1 MLRKVRL
8 RPKDDRFRWGRN
20 DPRQPASSFLPV
32 GRTLFITRGTK
43 DYILLTDQNDRCDAF
58 ATTHNKPGGG
68 AIRKRVHPS
77 VFPIPAK
84 KSCSSQSRANDLTQ
98 RTMKMKS
105 VFTVNIAIALLSIAA
120 FAQTPPAPPQA
131 PQPPRPPHPPGMP
144 GHDEKRP
151 RVPVTYLGV
160 DTSQVPT
167 VVSDQLGLA
176 KGFGLVVDYVE
187 PNSPAATAGVQQN
200 DILKMLNDQILIEP
214 SQLRKLLQTFPE
226 GTEVTL
232 TVLRKGQE
240 QKLTAKLAKKE
251 VPQRRGAFPGGNRDW
266 HWDFDAT
273 GDLNEQ
279 MGEQM
284 QNLKEQLKEQLGDQR
299 GIIREAVTQAHEAAR
314 RARDDARR
322 AADQLGI
329 FFEDSGAVKASKI
342 DLGKAQIVFSDDKGE
357 LKLANVDG
365 RKLLTVKDPQGK
377 LVFSG
382 PVETK
387 EDLDKMPADVR
398 QRYDRLQQNDLPTVA
413 PRSDTDSADDAD
425 TDDADDEDE
434 GDDKETAKVSQQGS
448 FQSSTREMIPHSISF

>member
-1 MLRKVRL
+1 
-8 RPKDDRFRWGRN
+8 
-20 DPRQPASSFLPV
+20 
-32 GRTLFITRGTK
+32 
-43 DYILLTDQNDRCDAF
+43 
-58 ATTHNKPGGG
+58 
-68 AIRKRVHPS
+68 
-77 VFPIPAK
+77 
-84 KSCSSQSRANDLTQ
+84 
-98 RTMKMKS
+98 MKMKS
-105 VFTVNIAIALLSIAA
+105 VFTITVIALLPIAA
-120 FAQTPPAPPQA
+120 LAQTPPAPAQPAQP

-144 GHDEKRP
+144 GHHEKGP
-151 RVPVTYLGV
+151 KVPVTYLGV

-167 VVSDQLGLA
+167 VVSEQLGLA

-226 GTEVTL
+226 GTDVTL

-240 QKLTAKLAKKE
+240 QKLTVKLAKKE
-251 VPQRRGAFPGGNRDW
+251 VPQRRDAFPGGNHDW

-273 GDLNEQ
+273 GDLD
-279 MGEQM
+279 EQM
-284 QNLKEQLKEQLGDQR
+284 QDLKEQLKEELGDQR
-299 GIIREAVTQAHEAAR
+299 GIIRGAVMQAHEAAR

-322 AADQLGI
+322 AADELRI
-329 FFEDSGAVKASKI
+329 FFEDDGAVKASKI

-377 LVFSG
+377 LLFSG

-398 QRYDRLQQNDLPTVA
+398 ERYDRLQQNDLPTVA
-413 PRSDTDSADDAD
+413 PRSDTDSADEAD
-425 TDDADDEDE
+425 TDDADDQDDDDDE
-434 GDDKETAKVSQQGS
+434 ETGESVSQQVS
-448 FQSSTREMIPHSISF
+448 FQSSPCEMIPHSISF

>member
-1 MLRKVRL
+1 
-8 RPKDDRFRWGRN
+8 
-20 DPRQPASSFLPV
+20 
-32 GRTLFITRGTK
+32 
-43 DYILLTDQNDRCDAF
+43 
-58 ATTHNKPGGG
+58 
-68 AIRKRVHPS
+68 
-77 VFPIPAK
+77 
-84 KSCSSQSRANDLTQ
+84 
-98 RTMKMKS
+98 MKMKS
-105 VFTVNIAIALLSIAA
+105 VLTIIVIALLPIAA
-120 FAQTPPAPPQA
+120 FAQTPPQPPSP

-144 GHDEKRP
+144 DHHDKRP
-151 RVPVTYLGV
+151 KVPVTYLGV

-187 PNSPAATAGVQQN
+187 PNSPAAAAGVQQN

-251 VPQRRGAFPGGNRDW
+251 VPQRRSAFPGGNHDW

-273 GDLNEQ
+273 GD
-279 MGEQM
+279 
-284 QNLKEQLKEQLGDQR
+284 QR
-299 GIIREAVTQAHEAAR
+299 GIVRDAVTQAHEAAR

-322 AADQLGI
+322 AADQLRI
-329 FFEDSGAVKASKI
+329 FFEDDGAVKASKI

-365 RKLLTVKDPQGK
+365 KKLLTVKDPQGK
-377 LVFSG
+377 LLFSG

-398 QRYDRLQQNDLPTVA
+398 ERYNRLEQSDLPTVA
-413 PRSDTDSADDAD
+413 PRFDTDSVDETD
-425 TDDADDEDE
+425 TDDADDQDDDNDE
-434 GDDKETAKVSQQGS
+434 EPGDVPQQVS
-448 FQSSTREMIPHSISF
+448 FQSYPREMIPQSISF

>member
-1 MLRKVRL
+1 
-8 RPKDDRFRWGRN
+8 
-20 DPRQPASSFLPV
+20 
-32 GRTLFITRGTK
+32 
-43 DYILLTDQNDRCDAF
+43 
-58 ATTHNKPGGG
+58 
-68 AIRKRVHPS
+68 
-77 VFPIPAK
+77 
-84 KSCSSQSRANDLTQ
+84 
-98 RTMKMKS
+98 MKMKS
-105 VFTVNIAIALLSIAA
+105 VFTITIIALLPIAA
-120 FAQTPPAPPQA
+120 LAQTPPAPPQP
-131 PQPPRPPHPPGMP
+131 PQPPRPPRGPGMHEPGLP
-144 GHDEKRP
+144 GHSEKRP
-151 RVPVTYLGV
+151 KVAVTYLGV

-214 SQLRKLLQTFPE
+214 SQLRKLLQTFTE

-240 QKLTAKLAKKE
+240 QKLTVKLAKKE
-251 VPQRRGAFPGGNRDW
+251 VQQQHSMFPGGNHDW

-273 GDLNEQ
+273 GDLK
-279 MGEQM
+279 EQM
-284 QNLKEQLKEQLGDQR
+284 QDLKEQLKEQLGDQR
-299 GIIREAVTQAHEAAR
+299 GIIRDAVTQAHEAAR

-322 AADQLGI
+322 AADQLRI
-329 FFEDSGAVKASKI
+329 FFEDDGAVKASKI

-377 LVFSG
+377 LLFSG

-398 QRYDRLQQNDLPTVA
+398 ERYDRLRQNDLPTVN
-413 PRSDTDSADDAD
+413 PGPNTDSADDAD
-425 TDDADDEDE
+425 TDGPDDED
-434 GDDKETAKVSQQGS
+434 DDDDEDTGEVSQQVS
-448 FQSSTREMIPHSISF
+448 FQSSPCEMIPQPISF